1 MGDFWENIKNPSMCH
16 PPLYFMLAKLSF
28 VTTREP
34 WAIRIPSIF
43 FSLGTVLLI
52 AIAAKRILGG
62 RFLLL
67 SVWLAALSPF
77 TLEFSA
83 EGRAYA
89 MLIFFSVATFW
100 AFIEFMQKE
109 NVRNMILLAAS
120 SIGGALTHYFFW
132 FQLIAMIIT
141 YLAYHKKITRYGA
154 GFFII
159 TAVILIPFM
168 IMLFLVQK
176 AEFTEYL
183 QVGWSARYFS
193 ITNFL
198 GRLYMAIAYG
208 FSTFRLPNLD
218 PARNVPFSQAVK
230 DNWILIS
237 FAAISLGGFVYAL
250 FKLTGNKRRLVCFC
264 LLGILIPVILAL
276 IATKSG
282 LYLVREKHLGIIWV
296 CYFFLLL
303 LALDYLRNK
312 KWGWII
318 IGCHMAVVIVSVY
331 HFMFLKNE
339 YTRRMDW
346 MGLIQTLE
354 REVRK
359 PDCVIVYQYDIEDL
373 SLKRISIWDRG
384 IKKIRL
390 KNARLPGTSNSEY
403 ALSLHQAVSGTIYVV
418 NNETDRHFVDPDS
431 ELILTLEKLRPM
443 SHKRFGRNLIL
454 YSFH

>member
-1 MGDFWENIKNPSMCH
+1 MGDFWENLKNPSMCH
-16 PPLYFMLAKLSF
+16 PPLYFILAKLSF
-28 VTTREP
+28 LTAGEP

-43 FSLGTVLLI
+43 FSFGTVLLI
-52 AIAAKRILGG
+52 AFAAKRILGG
-62 RFLLL
+62 HFLLL
-67 SVWLAALSPF
+67 SVWLAVLSPF
-77 TLEFSA
+77 ILEFSA

-132 FQLIAMIIT
+132 FQLIAMMVI
-141 YLAYHKKITRYGA
+141 YLAYHKKITRYALGV
-154 GFFII
+154 FII
-159 TAVILIPFM
+159 TAVVLIPFM
-168 IMLFLVQK
+168 IILFLVQNG
-176 AEFTEYL
+176 EFAEYL
-183 QVGWSARYFS
+183 QVQWSARYFS

-198 GRLYMAIAYG
+198 GRLYIAVAYG

-218 PARNVPFSQAVK
+218 PARNVPFSEVVK

-237 FAAISLGGFVYAL
+237 FAIISSGGLVYAW
-250 FKLTGNKRRLVCFC
+250 FKLTGEKRQLIWFC
-264 LLGILIPVILAL
+264 LLGIFIPVILGL
-276 IATKSG
+276 IAAKSG

-296 CYFFLLL
+296 WYFFLLL
-303 LALDYLRNK
+303 LAVDYLKKK

-331 HFMFLKNE
+331 HFVFVQNE

-346 MGLIQTLE
+346 TGLIQTLE
-354 REVRK
+354 REVQK
-359 PDCVIVYQYDIEDL
+359 PDCVVVYQYDIEDL

-384 IKKIRL
+384 IRKIKL
-390 KNARLPGTSNSEY
+390 KNAGLRGTSNSEY
-403 ALSLHQAVSGTIYVV
+403 ALSLHQSVSGTIYVV
-418 NNETDRHFVDPDS
+418 NNETDRHFVDPNS
-431 ELILTLEKLRPM
+431 ELILTLGKLRSM

-454 YSFH
+454 YSFQ